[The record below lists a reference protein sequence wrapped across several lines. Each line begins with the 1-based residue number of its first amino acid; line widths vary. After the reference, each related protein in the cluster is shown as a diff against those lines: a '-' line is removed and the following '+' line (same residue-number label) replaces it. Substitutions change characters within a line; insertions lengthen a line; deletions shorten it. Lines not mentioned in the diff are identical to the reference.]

1 MVHVQS
7 TAIREIDYAPWARQ
21 LYVTFASGKTYVY
34 DRVPQ
39 HVYERFADASSKGA
53 FFNEH
58 VRGRYAFAEARPIS
72 RLRSA

>member
-1 MVHVQS
+1 MVDIHS

-21 LYVTFASGKTYVY
+21 LYVTFASGRTYVY

-39 HVYERFADASSKGA
+39 HVYEGFAGAASKGR

-58 VRGRYAFAEARPIS
+58 IRDHYAFAEARPVR